1 MATKI
6 LTVDDSKTIRLI
18 VAKAFKPFDC
28 QIVEAAN
35 GVEGLEVAAREK
47 PDIILLDVTMPV
59 MDGFE
64 MLTKLKADATLKG
77 TPVIMLT
84 AEAGRDNVLRI
95 AKLGVR
101 DYLIK
106 PFKEELI
113 VERVGRV
120 VTLNP
125 RDGTGPAKAGSAGP
139 KILIVDDKPAIIEQV
154 RTKLGAE
161 NKWTVDGCGT
171 SAQAVEYC
179 HKTRPDAMLISLSLP
194 DQAAFTLFQTLRAD
208 AKTKDVPIFAISV
221 KTAVEEQNRAL
232 QAGFAAN
239 ITKPIDFDQLK
250 TRLATLFKVDATAS
264 YAEHRDGVLVI
275 TIPANF
281 NAALANEI
289 SVATRPKIVQ
299 AVDEG
304 IDATIVDLTRVPRA
318 DVNLVQLCVSIVQAC
333 QELSLRYT
341 FACTESASKEFRE
354 FEEAKDWTFAAS
366 YEDAVAH
373 LKQGAAVA

>member
-28 QIVEAAN
+28 QIVEAAS

-64 MLTKLKADATLKG
+64 MLTKLKADDALKG
-77 TPVIMLT
+77 IPVIMLT

-113 VERVGRV
+113 IERVGRV

-125 RDGTGPAKAGSAGP
+125 REGAGAAKGGSAPP
-139 KILIVDDKPAIIEQV
+139 KILVVDDKPAIIEQV

-161 NKWTVDGCGT
+161 TKWTVDGCGT

-179 HKTRPDAMLISLSLP
+179 RQNRPGAVLVSLSLP
-194 DQAAFTLFQTLRAD
+194 DQGAFTLFQTLRAN
-208 AKTKDVPIFAISV
+208 ANTKDVPMFAVSL
-221 KTAVEEQNRAL
+221 KTAVEDQNRAL

-250 TRLATLFKVDATAS
+250 ARFATLFKIDLTTS
-264 YAEHRDGVLVI
+264 YVEQRDGVLVI
-275 TIPANF
+275 TVPAGF
-281 NAALANEI
+281 NATLATEI
-289 SVATRPKIVQ
+289 TVAARPKIAQ

-304 IDATIVDLTRVPRA
+304 IDTAIVDLTWVPRV
-318 DVNLVQLCVSIVQAC
+318 DVNLLQLCVSIAQAC

-341 FACTESASKEFRE
+341 FACTEAASKQFRE
-354 FEEAKDWTFAAS
+354 FEEAKDWTFAGS

-373 LKQGAAVA
+373 CKQGAAVA

>member
-28 QIVEAAN
+28 QIVEAAS

-64 MLTKLKADATLKG
+64 MLTKLKADDTLKG
-77 TPVIMLT
+77 IPVIMLT

-106 PFKEELI
+106 PFKEDLI
-113 VERVGRV
+113 IERVGRV
-120 VTLNP
+120 VTLTP
-125 RDGTGPAKAGSAGP
+125 RDGTGAGKSGSGVP
-139 KILIVDDKPAIIEQV
+139 KILVVDDKPAIIEQV

-179 HKTRPDAMLISLSLP
+179 RQNRPGAVLISLSLP
-194 DQAAFTLFQTLRAD
+194 EQGAFTLFQTLRANPS
-208 AKTKDVPIFAISV
+208 TKDVPLFAVSL
-221 KTAVEEQNRAL
+221 KTAAEDQNRAL
-232 QAGFAAN
+232 QAGFTAN

-250 TRLATLFKVDATAS
+250 ARFAALFKVDVTAS
-264 YAEHRDGVLVI
+264 YAEQRDGVLLI
-275 TIPANF
+275 TVPAGF
-281 NAALANEI
+281 NATVASEV
-289 SVATRPKIVQ
+289 SVAARPKIAQ

-304 IDATIVDLTRVPRA
+304 IDTTIIDLTRVPHV
-318 DVNLVQLCVSIVQAC
+318 DVSLLQLCVSIVQSC

-341 FACTESASKEFRE
+341 FACSEAASKQFRE
-354 FEEAKDWTFAAS
+354 FEEAKDWTFAGS
-366 YEDAVAH
+366 YEDALAH
-373 LKQGAAVA
+373 AKQGAAVA

>member
-28 QIVEAAN
+28 VIVEAAN

-47 PDIILLDVTMPV
+47 PNIILLDVTMPV
-59 MDGFE
+59 LDGFE
-64 MLTKLKADATLKG
+64 MLTKLKADPAIKDI
-77 TPVIMLT
+77 PVIMLT

-101 DYLIK
+101 DYLVK

-113 VERVGRV
+113 IDRVGRV
-120 VTLNP
+120 VTLTP
-125 RDGTGPAKAGSAGP
+125 RDGAGKTASP
-139 KILIVDDKPAIIEQV
+139 KILVVDDKPAIIEQI

-161 NKWTVDGCGT
+161 NKWTVEGCGT
-171 SAQAVEYC
+171 TAEAQEYC
-179 HKTRPDAMLISLSLP
+179 SKNRVGALLVSLSLP
-194 DQAAFTLFQTLRAD
+194 DAAAFTLFQAIRAN
-208 AKTKDVPIFAISV
+208 ANTKDVPVFAVSV

-239 ITKPIDFDQLK
+239 ITKPIDFDSLK
-250 TRLATLFKVDATAS
+250 ARFATLFKVEATTS
-264 YAEHRDGVLVI
+264 YTAQRDGVLVI

-281 NAALANEI
+281 NATISNEI
-289 SVATRPKIVQ
+289 SVAARPKIAE

-304 IDATIVDLTRVPRA
+304 IDTTIVDLTQVPRA
-318 DVNLVQLCVSIVQAC
+318 DVNLVQLCVSLVQAC

-341 FACTESASKEFRE
+341 FACSEAVSKEFRE
-354 FEEAKDWTFAAS
+354 FEEAKDWTFAPS
-366 YEDAVAH
+366 CEDAIAH
-373 LKQGAAVA
+373 LKQAAAVA

>member
-18 VAKAFKPFDC
+18 VAKALKPFDC

-64 MLTKLKADATLKG
+64 MLTKLREDATLKG

-113 VERVGRV
+113 VERVGRA
-120 VTLNP
+120 VTLTP
-125 RDGTGPAKAGSAGP
+125 RDGAAGPSKGASVLP
-139 KILIVDDKPAIIEQV
+139 KILVVDDKPAIIEQV

-161 NKWTVDGCGT
+161 SKWTVDGCGT
-171 SAQAVEYC
+171 STQAVEYC
-179 HKTRPDAMLISLSLP
+179 RQNRPDAMLISLSLP
-194 DQAAFTLFQTLRAD
+194 EQGAFTLFQTLRAN
-208 AKTKDVPIFAISV
+208 ANTKTVPMFAVSV
-221 KTAVEEQNRAL
+221 KTAVEDQNRAL
-232 QAGFAAN
+232 QAGFMAN

-250 TRLATLFKVDATAS
+250 ARLATLFKVDATTS
-264 YAEHRDGVLVI
+264 YAEHRNGVLVI
-275 TIPANF
+275 TVPANF
-281 NAALANEI
+281 NATLATEI
-289 SVATRPKIVQ
+289 SVAVRPKIAQ

-304 IDATIVDLTRVPRA
+304 IDTTIVDLTRVPRV
-318 DVNLVQLCVSIVQAC
+318 DVSLVQLCVSIVQAC

-341 FACTESASKEFRE
+341 FACTEAASKEFRE
-354 FEEAKDWTFAAS
+354 FEEAKDWTSAAS
-366 YEDAVAH
+366 
-373 LKQGAAVA
+373 

>member
-28 QIVEAAN
+28 QIVEAAS

-64 MLTKLKADATLKG
+64 MLTKLKADDALKG
-77 TPVIMLT
+77 IPVIMLT

-113 VERVGRV
+113 IERVGRV

-125 RDGTGPAKAGSAGP
+125 RDGAGAAKGGSTP
-139 KILIVDDKPAIIEQV
+139 KILVVDDKPAIIEQV

-161 NKWTVDGCGT
+161 TKWTVDGCGT

-179 HKTRPDAMLISLSLP
+179 RQNRPGAVLVSLSLP
-194 DQAAFTLFQTLRAD
+194 EQGAFTLFQTLRANPN
-208 AKTKDVPIFAISV
+208 AKDVPMFAVSL
-221 KTAVEEQNRAL
+221 KTAVEDQNRAL
-232 QAGFAAN
+232 QAGFTAN

-250 TRLATLFKVDATAS
+250 ARLATLFKVDVTTS
-264 YAEHRDGVLVI
+264 YAEQRDGVLVI
-275 TIPANF
+275 AVPAGF
-281 NAALANEI
+281 NATLATEI
-289 SVATRPKIVQ
+289 TVAARPKIAQ

-304 IDATIVDLTRVPRA
+304 IDTAIVDLTQVPRV
-318 DVNLVQLCVSIVQAC
+318 DVTLLQLCVSIAQAC

-341 FACTESASKEFRE
+341 FACTEAASKEFRE
-354 FEEAKDWTFAAS
+354 FEEAKDWTFAGS

-373 LKQGAAVA
+373 CKQGATVA